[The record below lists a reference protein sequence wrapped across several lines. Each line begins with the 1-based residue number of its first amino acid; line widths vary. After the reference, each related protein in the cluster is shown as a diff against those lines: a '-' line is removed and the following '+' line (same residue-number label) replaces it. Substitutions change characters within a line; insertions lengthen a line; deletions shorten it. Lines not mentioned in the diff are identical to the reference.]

1 MKICVYGLWHLGSV
15 TSACLA
21 SLGHQV
27 IGFDDNKTTVKKIK
41 SGIAPIF
48 ETGLDNLIKKGIKT
62 KKLSFTNEYNE
73 IPKDIDFAW
82 IAIDTPVND
91 EDIADID
98 HVISKTIKL
107 LRHIESGI
115 TVIISSQ
122 LPIGSIR
129 KIEEL
134 TKSQFPEKEFDFISS
149 PENLRLGN
157 AIKIFLKPDRII
169 IGHRENYSKKKLK
182 NFFQSISKNL
192 EWMSIESAEMTKHA
206 INSFLANSV
215 VFINE
220 LSTICEPLGADA
232 RAVERGLKSDYRI
245 GEKAYLSPGSSF
257 SGGTLARDLNYLKE
271 ISRSYKLN
279 IPLIDSLLISNDLH
293 KNWIINKIE
302 SLFPELSRKTFLIW
316 GLTYK
321 PQTSSIKRSFSI
333 ELCQWLI
340 NKKAKVI
347 AHDPKAEALPTKMR
361 NSIVRSHDPIKPL
374 AGADVLIIATPW
386 DEYKKISY
394 SFIIKKNPK
403 LKVIDQNGLLR
414 SNNDITNKD
423 YFSVGY
429 QSNK

>member
-1 MKICVYGLWHLGSV
+1 
-15 TSACLA
+15 
-21 SLGHQV
+21 
-27 IGFDDNKTTVKKIK
+27 
-41 SGIAPIF
+41 
-48 ETGLDNLIKKGIKT
+48 
-62 KKLSFTNEYNE
+62 
-73 IPKDIDFAW
+73 
-82 IAIDTPVND
+82 
-91 EDIADID
+91 
-98 HVISKTIKL
+98 
-107 LRHIESGI
+107 
-115 TVIISSQ
+115 
-122 LPIGSIR
+122 
-129 KIEEL
+129 
-134 TKSQFPEKEFDFISS
+134 
-149 PENLRLGN
+149 
-157 AIKIFLKPDRII
+157 
-169 IGHRENYSKKKLK
+169 
-182 NFFQSISKNL
+182 
-192 EWMSIESAEMTKHA
+192 MSIESAEMTKHA

-414 SNNDITNKD
+414 RNNDITNKD